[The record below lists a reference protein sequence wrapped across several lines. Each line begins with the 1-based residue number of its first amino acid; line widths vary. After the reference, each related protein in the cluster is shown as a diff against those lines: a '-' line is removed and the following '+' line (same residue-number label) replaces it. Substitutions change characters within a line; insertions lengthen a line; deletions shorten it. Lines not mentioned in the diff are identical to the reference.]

1 MYRWEIT
8 RAALAQRVFAI
19 VRKKSYDDAAAA
31 ADTLLSAGITT
42 LEISLTTPFAL
53 EAVTT
58 LVREVGD
65 EAIIGAGT
73 VLDATSARMAV
84 DAGARFLASPGL
96 DEGVVR
102 TAHRY
107 GLPVISGAST
117 STEITRALELG
128 ADAIGLFPASSH
140 SPAAVRDV
148 RAALPQAPLVP
159 VGGVTVDAAAAWIEA
174 GAAAV
179 GLGASLTEGDRD
191 LVTKRVAEL
200 LCRIGDMA
208 EDGQGPPANPAAGP
222 DNS

>member
-8 RAALAQRVFAI
+8 RAALAQRAFAM
-19 VRKKSYDDAAAA
+19 VRKESYDQAAAT
-31 ADTLLSAGITT
+31 ADTLLSAGLTT

-73 VLDATSARMAV
+73 ILDATSARMAV
-84 DAGARFLASPGL
+84 EAGARFLTSPAL

-107 GLPVISGAST
+107 GLPVFPSAST
-117 STEITRALELG
+117 PTEITRALELG
-128 ADAIGLFPASSH
+128 ADAIKLFPASSH
-140 SPAAVRDV
+140 SPATVEHI
-148 RAALPQAPLVP
+148 RAALPQAPLLP
-159 VGGVTVDAAAAWIEA
+159 IGGVTVDAAPEWIEV

-179 GLGASLTEGDRD
+179 GMGACLTEGDRD
-191 LVTKRVAEL
+191 LVIKRVAEL
-200 LCRIGDMA
+200 LSRLGDMA
-208 EDGQGPPANPAAGP
+208 APGQSPSDSPGAGP
-222 DNS
+222 EHS